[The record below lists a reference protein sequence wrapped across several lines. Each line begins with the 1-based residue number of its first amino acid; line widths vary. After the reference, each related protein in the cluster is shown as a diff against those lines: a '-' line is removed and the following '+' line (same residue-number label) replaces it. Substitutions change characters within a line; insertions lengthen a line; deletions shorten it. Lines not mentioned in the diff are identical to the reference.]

1 MGSARHLPIDK
12 MDAEAGQ
19 WEGLI
24 PTPTLP
30 NLRSTPPPPPLH
42 SVFLTIGILL
52 RSAFSLSIDKMDV
65 KAPQWGG

>member
-30 NLRSTPPPPPLH
+30 NLRSTPPPPLH

-65 KAPQWGG
+65 KAPQRGG

>member
-30 NLRSTPPPPPLH
+30 NLRSTPPPLH
-42 SVFLTIGILL
+42 SVFLTIGILH
-52 RSAFSLSIDKMDV
+52 RSAISLSIDKMYV
-65 KAPQWGG
+65 KAPQ

>member
-30 NLRSTPPPPPLH
+30 NLRTTPPPPPLH
-42 SVFLTIGILL
+42 SAFLTIGILH

-65 KAPQWGG
+65 EAPQ